1 MEIVLLCSYVLGH
14 EMLRAP
20 IGWGRKGSRVTSAS
34 WLRLQ
39 RGRDARLYTQLQS
52 RRVCAAWAVAARSVA
67 CSSTHTILNTLYSI
81 VLYLRAVEDCQCRVP
96 SGRFWGPAVDTSL
109 RRGVVLVVL

>member
-52 RRVCAAWAVAARSVA
+52 RRVCAVW
-67 CSSTHTILNTLYSI
+67 
-81 VLYLRAVEDCQCRVP
+81 
-96 SGRFWGPAVDTSL
+96 L
-109 RRGVVLVVL
+109 RRALCGLFQHTH